1 MHICNLK
8 KIRLEKIIYTW
19 LNKNQTSTILS
30 ANDQILYLEMNF

>member
-8 KIRLEKIIYTW
+8 KNKTLKNYTW